1 MSAGRII
8 FIKVIGL
15 LLAVLAAAAAAPL
28 SALAQG
34 EPIGIIVMHGK
45 GGSPNRY
52 VSDLARSL
60 EGKGYLVANL
70 EMPWSGRLHFSL
82 PVSRAE
88 ADVDAAV
95 ADLRGK
101 GAKKVFIAG
110 HSLGGAFTLH
120 LAGKLP
126 ADGFIA
132 IAPGGDVA
140 NPGYRKNIAGSI
152 ARAEQLAAE
161 GKGNEPARLED
172 YEFSRGTY
180 MIETVPAAYLT
191 WYDLNGAINMGRAA
205 KAANPRLPI
214 LFIIPKR
221 DYPGLL
227 KSSPSVFRMLPANP
241 LTRLYEPESDHLN
254 APGASADEIARWTK
268 EVAGA
273 PKR

>member
-1 MSAGRII
+1 MMS
-8 FIKVIGL
+8 FIRVTARL
-15 LLAVLAAAAAAPL
+15 LLAALAAAAPQ
-28 SALAQG
+28 SALAQA
-34 EPIGIIVMHGK
+34 EPIGIVIMHGK

-60 EGKGYLVANL
+60 ERKDYLVANL
-70 EMPWSGRLHFSL
+70 EMPWSGRLSFSL

-120 LAGKLP
+120 LAGRLA

-132 IAPGGDVA
+132 IAPGGDAA
-140 NPGYRKNIAGSI
+140 NPFYRKNIAGSI
-152 ARAEQLAAE
+152 AHAEQLVAE
-161 GKGNEPARLED
+161 GKGNEPVRLDD
-172 YEFSRGTY
+172 YEGGKGTY
-180 MIETVPAAYLT
+180 TIETVPAAFLT
-191 WYDLNGAINMGRAA
+191 WYDLNGAMNMGRAA
-205 KAANPRLPI
+205 KAANPQLPI
-214 LFIIPKR
+214 LWIIPQR

-227 KSSPSVFRMLPANP
+227 RTSPLIFRMLPPHP

-254 APGASADEIARWTK
+254 APGASADEIARWTR

-273 PKR
+273 K